1 MTISKKELA
10 PLNALITI
18 SLESSDYQEK
28 VDTVLGN
35 YRKTANI
42 PGFRKGQVPLGLI
55 KKQYG
60 QAVLVDEINK
70 ILQTE
75 IGKYIEDE
83 KLALLGNPLP
93 KEREDFDWK
102 AETLQFDFEI
112 GMAPEINPVLK
123 TKKAITNYKITAS
136 DKSID
141 EQVVRLQEQ
150 YGSLHS
156 KDIVEEGDE
165 VTGLITAEE
174 PKIENT
180 ATIAL
185 KTIKSKASAKK
196 FIGLKVGEAVKVK
209 TKGLF
214 EKDFELSRVLG
225 ISNEEADGLAIEVE
239 FSISEINRRE
249 PAAMDQAFFDKLF
262 GEGAVDSV
270 KVMKEKIKADSEV
283 QFGQQADQKFMN
295 DITEAIIAETK
306 FDLPDEFLTRWI
318 QFGGEKELTEDE
330 AKAEYTSSEKGIR
343 YQLIEAELIKTH
355 NLQVSFDEL
364 KDYAGSYI
372 RSQMAQF
379 GRMNPS
385 DQEVDQIT
393 ASIMQNQE
401 EVRRLSTQVMNEKLL
416 DLFKKEGKVKE
427 KAISFEDFIKEAYA

>member
-1 MTISKKELA
+1 MKVSKKELA
-10 PLNALITI
+10 PLHALITI

-35 YRKTANI
+35 YRKNANI

-70 ILQTE
+70 ILQAE

-102 AETLQFDFEI
+102 AETLHFDFEI
-112 GMAPEINPVLK
+112 GLAPEITPAIK

-136 DKSID
+136 NKSID

-156 KDIVEEGDE
+156 KNEVEAGDE
-165 VTGLITAEE
+165 ITGLITAED

-180 ATIAL
+180 TTLVL

-196 FIGLKVGEAVKVK
+196 FIGAKVGDVVKVK

-214 EKDFELSRVLG
+214 EKDSELARVLG
-225 ISNEEADGLAIEVE
+225 ISNEEAGGLAIEIE

-249 PAAMDQAFFDKLF
+249 PAALDQTFFDKLF
-262 GEGAVDSV
+262 GEGTVDSV
-270 KVMKEKIKADSEV
+270 KEMKEKIKADSEL
-283 QFGQQADQKFMN
+283 QFVQQADQKFMN
-295 DITEAIIAETK
+295 DFTEAVIAETK
-306 FDLPDEFLTRWI
+306 FGLPSEFLTRWI
-318 QFGGEKELTEDE
+318 QFGGEKELTEEE
-330 AKAEYTSSEKGIR
+330 AKAEYERSEKGIR
-343 YQLIEAELIKTH
+343 YQLIEADLIKTYD
-355 NLQVSFDEL
+355 LQVSFDEL
-364 KDYAGSYI
+364 KDYASGYV
-372 RSQMAQF
+372 RSQMSQF

-416 DLFKKEGKVKE
+416 GLFKKEGKVKE

>member
-1 MTISKKELA
+1 MTISNKELA
-10 PLNALITI
+10 PLHALITI

-70 ILQTE
+70 ILQAE

-83 KLALLGNPLP
+83 KLSLLGNPLP

-112 GMAPEINPVLK
+112 GLAPEIAPALK

-156 KDIVEEGDE
+156 KDTVEEGDE

-180 ATIAL
+180 ATLAL

-196 FIGLKVGEAVKVK
+196 FIGAKVGEVVKVK

-214 EKDFELSRVLG
+214 EKDYELARILG
-225 ISNEEADGLAIEVE
+225 ISNEEAEGMAIEVE

-249 PAAMDQAFFDKLF
+249 PAALDQAFFDKLF

-270 KVMKEKIKADSEV
+270 AVM
-283 QFGQQADQKFMN
+283 
-295 DITEAIIAETK
+295 
-306 FDLPDEFLTRWI
+306 
-318 QFGGEKELTEDE
+318 
-330 AKAEYTSSEKGIR
+330 
-343 YQLIEAELIKTH
+343 
-355 NLQVSFDEL
+355 
-364 KDYAGSYI
+364 
-372 RSQMAQF
+372 
-379 GRMNPS
+379 
-385 DQEVDQIT
+385 
-393 ASIMQNQE
+393 
-401 EVRRLSTQVMNEKLL
+401 
-416 DLFKKEGKVKE
+416 
-427 KAISFEDFIKEAYA
+427 

>member
-1 MTISKKELA
+1 MKVSKKELA
-10 PLNALITI
+10 PLHALITI
-18 SLESSDYQEK
+18 SLESADYQEK

-35 YRKTANI
+35 YRKNANI

-70 ILQTE
+70 ILQAE
-75 IGKYIEDE
+75 IAKYIEDE

-102 AETLQFDFEI
+102 AETLHFDFEI
-112 GMAPEINPVLK
+112 GLAPEIAPAIK

-136 DKSID
+136 NKSID

-156 KDIVEEGDE
+156 KNEVEAGDE
-165 VTGLITAEE
+165 ITGLITAED

-180 ATIAL
+180 TTLVL

-196 FIGLKVGEAVKVK
+196 FIGAKVGDEVKVK

-214 EKDFELSRVLG
+214 EKDSELARFLG
-225 ISNEEADGLAIEVE
+225 ISNEEAGGLAIEIE

-249 PAAMDQAFFDKLF
+249 PAALDQTFFDKLF
-262 GEGAVDSV
+262 GEGTVDSV
-270 KVMKEKIKADSEV
+270 KEMKEKIKADSEL
-283 QFGQQADQKFMN
+283 QFVQQADQKFMN
-295 DITEAIIAETK
+295 DFTEAVIAETK
-306 FDLPDEFLTRWI
+306 FDLPSEFLTRWI
-318 QFGGEKELTEDE
+318 QFGGEKKLAEEE
-330 AKAEYTSSEKGIR
+330 AKAEYERSEKGIR
-343 YQLIEAELIKTH
+343 YQLIEADLIKTYD
-355 NLQVSFDEL
+355 LQVSFDEL
-364 KDYAGSYI
+364 KDYAGGYV

-393 ASIMQNQE
+393 TSIMQNQE

-416 DLFKKEGKVKE
+416 SLFKKEGKVKE

>member
-10 PLNALITI
+10 PLHALITI

-70 ILQTE
+70 ILQAE

-83 KLALLGNPLP
+83 KLSLLGNPLP

-112 GMAPEINPVLK
+112 GLAPEIAPALK

-156 KDIVEEGDE
+156 KD
-165 VTGLITAEE
+165 TAEE

-196 FIGLKVGEAVKVK
+196 FIGAKVGEVVKVK

-214 EKDFELSRVLG
+214 EKDFELARVLG
-225 ISNEEADGLAIEVE
+225 ISNEEAEGLAIEIE

-249 PAAMDQAFFDKLF
+249 PAALDQAFFDKLF
-262 GEGAVDSV
+262 GEGTVDSAE
-270 KVMKEKIKADSEV
+270 VMKEKIKADSEV
-283 QFGQQADQKFMN
+283 QFAQQADQKFMN

-306 FDLPDEFLTRWI
+306 FDLPAEFLTRWI

-330 AKAEYTSSEKGIR
+330 AKAEYERSEKGIR

-401 EVRRLSTQVMNEKLL
+401 EVRRLSTQVMNEKML

-427 KAISFEDFIKEAYA
+427 KEISFEDFIKEAYA